1 MIGVRL
7 QFILA
12 ELGQGLRRNVSM
24 TVSVVLV
31 TFVSLTFV
39 GASMLLQAQI
49 GKLKDDWYD
58 KVEVSVFLCPTG
70 SPSPTCAAGEATP
83 DQIAALEDVFESELA
98 DEIQTVYFESKDD
111 AFAAFQERYPD
122 GYLGTQLTVDDMQA
136 SFRLKL
142 TNPENYEVVND
153 VVTGRPGVEVV
164 EDQRRIFDSLFLALN
179 RASLLAAGLA
189 AVMLLAAVLLI
200 TTTIRLSALS
210 RRRETGIMRLVG
222 ASNLFIQLP
231 FLLEGAIAA
240 VLGALLAVG
249 GLWVGVKYLVT
260 DWLSQS
266 VTWVAYVDESDVLRI
281 APVLVGIAFLL
292 AAVSSVVTLNRHT
305 RV

>member
-1 MIGVRL
+1 VIGVRL

-83 DQIAALEDVFESELA
+83 DQIAALEGVFESELA

-111 AFAAFQERYPD
+111 AFTAFQERYPD

>member
-1 MIGVRL
+1 MRL
-7 QFILA
+7 GLVLSEA
-12 ELGQGLRRNVSM
+12 LNGLRRNASM
-24 TVSVVLV
+24 VVSVVLV

-39 GASMLLQAQI
+39 GASLLLQAQI
-49 GKLKDDWYD
+49 DKLKDDWYD
-58 KVEVSVFLCPTG
+58 KVEVSVFLCPVG
-70 SPSPTCAAGEATP
+70 SPEPTCAGGEASP
-83 DQIAALEDVFESELA
+83 EQIAALEDVFESELG

-111 AFAAFQERYPD
+111 AFEAFTERYPD
-122 GYLGTQLTVDDMQA
+122 GYLGTELTVEDMQA

-179 RASLLAAGLA
+179 RASLLSAGLA

-240 VLGALLAVG
+240 VFGALLAVG

-266 VTWVAYVDESDVLRI
+266 VTWVAYVDESDVLAI

-292 AAVSSVVTLNRHT
+292 AAISSVVTLNRHT

>member
-1 MIGVRL
+1 MRF
-7 QFILA
+7 QFILT
-12 ELGQGLRRNVSM
+12 EIGQGLRRNLTM

-39 GASMLLQAQI
+39 GAGLLLQAQI
-49 GKLKDDWYD
+49 DKLKDDWYD
-58 KVEVSVFLCPTG
+58 KVEVSVFLCPVG
-70 SPSPTCAAGEATP
+70 STEPTCAGGEASP
-83 DQIAALEDVFESELA
+83 EQIAALEDVLDGELG
-98 DEIQTVYFESKDD
+98 DDVERVYFESKDD
-111 AFAAFQERYPD
+111 AFAAFSEQYPD
-122 GYLGTQLTVDDMQA
+122 GYLGTQLTVEDMQA

-142 TNPENYEVVND
+142 TDPENYEVVND
-153 VVTGRPGVEVV
+153 VLTGRPGVEVV

-179 RASLLAAGLA
+179 RASLLSAGLA

-240 VLGALLAVG
+240 VLGAALAVG
-249 GLWVGVKYLVT
+249 GLWITVKYLVT
-260 DWLSQS
+260 DWLAES

-281 APVLVGIAFLL
+281 APVLVGVAFLL
-292 AAVSSVVTLNRHT
+292 AAIASVVTLNRHT